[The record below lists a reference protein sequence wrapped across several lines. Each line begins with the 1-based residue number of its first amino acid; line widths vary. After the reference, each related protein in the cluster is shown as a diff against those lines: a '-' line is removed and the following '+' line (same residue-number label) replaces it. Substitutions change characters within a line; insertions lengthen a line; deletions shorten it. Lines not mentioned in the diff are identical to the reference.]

1 MRTMLGGL
9 SLFMP
14 VLVMLSVLLGGTLFA
29 APAARPKPATGLSDA
44 AIEQNIKA
52 RFAKSKINSE
62 KFAVRVQGGV
72 ATIEGNTNV
81 IQRKGTAT
89 RLAKLG
95 GAKRVDN
102 RIRISEEARRKA
114 AEKLTHNRA
123 PSTAHATA
131 SKPAAPSAARPK
143 TSTRAPQPPSIP
155 RAVIKR

>member
-1 MRTMLGGL
+1 
-9 SLFMP
+9 MP
-14 VLVMLSVLLGGTLFA
+14 VLVVLNLLLGAALFA
-29 APAARPKPATGLSDA
+29 GPAVRPKPAAGASDA

-62 KFAVRVQGGV
+62 KFSVRVQGGV
-72 ATIEGNTNV
+72 ATLEGNTSV

-114 AEKLTHNRA
+114 AEKLTQN
-123 PSTAHATA
+123 
-131 SKPAAPSAARPK
+131 KAPSADKAASPARPAAS
-143 TSTRAPQPPSIP
+143 TSAATKPAPVARPATPTPVATQPAPIP
-155 RAVIKR
+155 RAQVRH

>member
-1 MRTMLGGL
+1 
-9 SLFMP
+9 MP
-14 VLVMLSVLLGGTLFA
+14 LLVMLSVLLGGTLFA
-29 APAARPKPATGLSDA
+29 APAARPKQAGLSDA

-52 RFAKSKINSE
+52 RFARSKINSE
-62 KFAVRVQGGV
+62 KFSVRVQGGV

-114 AEKLTHNRA
+114 AERLEKNRA
-123 PSTAHATA
+123 PSTARPVT
-131 SKPAAPSAARPK
+131 SKPPVRPTAQAT
-143 TSTRAPQPPSIP
+143 TSTTPRPQAPPIP
-155 RAVIKR
+155 RAAIKR